1 MPDIRDLHARSVEDF
16 AAVVAGVPADAWS
29 RATPCADWDVRALV
43 NHVVGEERWVPPLLE
58 GATIEAVG
66 DRFDGDLLG
75 DDPRA
80 TSGDAA
86 RGAVAAFAPEDAMDR
101 TVHLSFGDTPA
112 SEYAWQLFADHLV
125 HGWDLAV
132 ATGQQ
137 PRLPEDS
144 VAALAQWFDERE
156 DLYRGIGAIADQVA
170 IDDHASPADRLLARF
185 GRDPGWSAS

>member
-1 MPDIRDLHARSVEDF
+1 MADIRDLHARSVEDF
-16 AAVVAGVPADAWS
+16 AALVEGVPPDAWGRS
-29 RATPCADWDVRALV
+29 TPCSEWDVRALV
-43 NHVVGEERWVPPLLE
+43 NHVVGEELWAVPLLE
-58 GATIEAVG
+58 GATIADVG

-75 DDPRA
+75 DDPVA
-80 TSGDAA
+80 SSGEAA
-86 RGAVAAFAPEDAMDR
+86 KGAIAAFAPGDAMDR

-137 PRLPEDS
+137 PLLPDAS

-156 DLYRGIGAIADQVA
+156 DMYRGGGAISERVDVA
-170 IDDHASPADRLLARF
+170 PDASPGDRLLARF
-185 GRDPGWSAS
+185 GRDPGWSAP